1 MKCGLVLLAAGASQR
16 MGQPKQLMNYR
27 GKTLLR
33 HAVDTALA
41 ARVDRVIVVLGANVD
56 AIRAALSNGVFAD
69 AVEIV
74 HNACWEEGMGT
85 SIHAGVR
92 RAGELQLDA
101 VILALGDQ
109 PLVTAEIY
117 NRLIAEHEATGKPI
131 VTSEYAGTVGV
142 PVLFSEQYFPNL
154 LALQPDQGCKGVI
167 LKHNDNALRIA
178 CPEAEVDIDTPGDF
192 QKLEA

>member
-1 MKCGLVLLAAGASQR
+1 MKCGLVLLVAGASQR

-41 ARVDRVIVVLGANVD
+41 ARVDRVIVVLGAN
-56 AIRAALSNGVFAD
+56 AEPISAALSGV
-69 AVEIV
+69 VIEIV
-74 HNACWEEGMGT
+74 QNARWEEGMGT

-92 RAGELQLDA
+92 RATELQLDA
-101 VILALGDQ
+101 AILALGDQ
-109 PLVTAEIY
+109 PLVTTEIY
-117 NRLIAEHEATGKPI
+117 DRLIAEHEATGKPI

-142 PVLFSEQYFPNL
+142 PVLFSDEYFPQL

-167 LKHNDNALRIA
+167 LKHSAHAVRIA
-178 CPEAEVDIDTPGDF
+178 CPEAEVDIDTPSDF
-192 QKLEA
+192 QKLQP

>member
-1 MKCGLVLLAAGASQR
+1 MLLFESARSEDRR
-16 MGQPKQLMNYR
+16 MLEA
-27 GKTLLR
+27 LLWEQGDDI
-33 HAVDTALA
+33 VGC
-41 ARVDRVIVVLGANVD
+41 ARIEDYPYVA
-56 AIRAALSNGVFAD
+56 
-69 AVEIV
+69 
-74 HNACWEEGMGT
+74 M
-85 SIHAGVR
+85 VR
-92 RAGELQLDA
+92 
-101 VILALGDQ
+101 
-109 PLVTAEIY
+109 PLVVAKAFRRKGVGQLLLEQI
-117 NRLIAEHEATGKPI
+117 LPTGKPI